1 LRSKTDRPV
10 RSGGRPY
17 NRRRDERSSRPVL
30 EGEVLYGRN
39 AVLET
44 LGGRR
49 EFHRLLLGEG
59 VREDERIKSILE
71 ACTVRGVAVEHL
83 DRDALD
89 FLTGTSHHQGVALVV
104 GAYPYAELDDILE
117 QSGTVLI
124 LDHVQDPQNFGTLLR
139 TAEATGIVGVI
150 MPQDRA
156 VAVTPAVVNSSSGA
170 VEYQRVC
177 RVPNIVHAIN
187 LLKARGWW
195 IAGLEGVSES
205 QDLFSATIPTPVA
218 LVVGSE
224 GSGLG
229 TVVTKN
235 CDLLLS
241 IPMVGRIASLNASTA
256 GSIALYEL
264 FRRSP
269 HQEVHEFR
277 NTVD

>member
-1 LRSKTDRPV
+1 
-10 RSGGRPY
+10 
-17 NRRRDERSSRPVL
+17 
-30 EGEVLYGRN
+30 VLYGRN

-71 ACTVRGVAVEHL
+71 ACEAKGVSVELL
-83 DRDALD
+83 DRNALD

-104 GAYPYAELDDILE
+104 GPYPYADLDDILE

-124 LDHVQDPQNFGTLLR
+124 LDHVQDPQNFGTLIR
-139 TAEATGIVGVI
+139 TAEATGVVGVI

-156 VAVTPAVVNSSSGA
+156 VAVTPAVVNTSSGA

-177 RVPNIVHAIN
+177 RVPNISHAIN
-187 LLKARGWW
+187 VLKARGWW
-195 IAGLEGVSES
+195 IAGLEGASES

-241 IPMVGRIASLNASTA
+241 IPMVGRIVSLNASTA

-269 HQEVHEFR
+269 HPEVHESG
-277 NTVD
+277 NNVD